1 MAHRPFRFS
10 RKRWLRLAFTLNL
23 ALVAGLVIHQIWLYA
38 AKPAFE
44 SLHTLEVS
52 KIRTAL
58 AGRESYRFA
67 VVGNINNSVNVFRN
81 TIVPSL
87 NESGVDFLV
96 SAGNA
101 VASGQQESYRAIHES
116 LSRLEIP
123 YVLTYGEHEDSDF
136 GSYLFYEY
144 FGPHFFAFVAG
155 NSHFIFLDGTGKSS
169 TSWQLDWLERELSAS
184 TAEHR
189 FVFVG
194 LPLHNVVSEAPLFE
208 ADNYLSD
215 PRLAEGIQA
224 LAERYAVDTVFSANL
239 SLYSHQ
245 TQNGVD
251 YVTTGGGG
259 GILMDMQGSFHHYV
273 VVEVSGEEVSL
284 APVRLNVDQPGWWR
298 ILGSVASTIYAFF
311 YVSYPRF
318 LLIVGLLTLLAMRLY
333 RLIFEERDYYP
344 NFDIDPTPYLSS
356 PLRVAM
362 VSNNYF
368 PFVSGVSISVE
379 RLRQSL
385 VALGHGVELLV
396 PRYSKLYADDA
407 QDDASVTRLP
417 TLFAFGEKRE
427 FRLTNPFNR
436 RFRQRLRA
444 FRPDIIHVHHPFW
457 LGSMGLWMGRRLNV
471 PVIYTYHTRLE
482 HYAHFVPLPGAL
494 FRNLISHYLIKRFS
508 NRSSGVIVPTYSA
521 EEYLRMI
528 GVKTPTLVQPTGID
542 TRRFAAANEREIAT
556 LKQRFALADDERV
569 LVSVSR
575 ISKEKNIGFMLE
587 ALFDLK
593 AQGAERFRLLLI
605 GDGPDRDAVAARI
618 EALSLSSEVTL
629 VGAVAPD
636 AMASYYHLGDL
647 FVFASTSETQ
657 GMVIL
662 EAMAA
667 GLPVVAVR
675 SSGIDDVV
683 RDGFNGYKTPQNHR
697 VWGQRVSEL
706 MEDPAL
712 RERLGR
718 QAQTF
723 AEDYDVERFGEA
735 VTHFYA
741 ETLARHHGRSR

>member
-1 MAHRPFRFS
+1 MAPRSLRLS

-23 ALVAGLVIHQIWLYA
+23 ALVAGLVIHQVWLYA
-38 AKPAFE
+38 GEPEFE

-58 AGRESYRFA
+58 TGRDSYRFA
-67 VVGNINNSVNVFRN
+67 VVGNINNSVNVFGK

-87 NESGVDFLV
+87 NESGLDFMV

-101 VASGQQESYRAIHES
+101 VASGQQESYRAIYES
-116 LSRLEIP
+116 LSKLTMP
-123 YVLTYGEHEDSDF
+123 FVLTYGDNEDSDF

-144 FGPHFFAFVAG
+144 FGPHFYAFVAG
-155 NSHFIFLDGTGKSS
+155 DSHFIFLDGTGKSS

-184 TAEHR
+184 TATHR

-194 LPLHNVVSEAPLFE
+194 LPLHNVISEAPPFE
-208 ADNYLSD
+208 ADNYLND
-215 PRLAEGIQA
+215 PRMSEGIQT
-224 LAERYAVDTVFSANL
+224 LAERYQVDAVFSANL
-239 SLYSHQ
+239 SLFSHQ
-245 TQNGVD
+245 TLNGVD
-251 YVTTGGGG
+251 YVTTGGAG
-259 GILMDMQGSFHHYV
+259 GILTDLQDSFHHYV
-273 VVEVSGEEVSL
+273 VVEVGEDGVKI

-298 ILGSVASTIYAFF
+298 LIGSIASTIYAFF

-344 NFDIDPTPYLSS
+344 NFDLDPTPYLGK

-379 RLRQSL
+379 RLRKSL
-385 VALGHGVELLV
+385 AALGHSVTLLV
-396 PRYSKLYADDA
+396 PRYAEQR
-407 QDDASVTRLP
+407 QDDDGVERLP
-417 TLFAFGEKRE
+417 TLIAFGEKRE

-444 FRPDIIHVHHPFW
+444 YQPDVIHVHHPFW

-508 NRSSGVIVPTYSA
+508 NRCDGVIVPTYSA

-542 TRRFAAANEREIAT
+542 TRRYAKANDAEVEA
-556 LKQRFALADDERV
+556 LKKQWKIDENERV
-569 LVSVSR
+569 LISVSR
-575 ISKEKNIGFMLE
+575 VSREKNIGFMLD
-587 ALFDLK
+587 AL
-593 AQGAERFRLLLI
+593 AQLQGQGGERLRLLLI
-605 GDGPDRDAVAARI
+605 GDGPDRESLQARI
-618 EALSLSSEVTL
+618 DELALTDRVTL
-629 VGAVAPD
+629 TGAVAPE

-683 RDGFNGYKTPQNHR
+683 RDGYNGFKTPQNLR
-697 VWGQRVSEL
+697 VWGERVLEISG
-706 MEDPAL
+706 DAAL
-712 RERLGR
+712 RHTLGE
-718 QAQTF
+718 QARTF
-723 AEDYDVERFGEA
+723 AKDYDVERFA
-735 VTHFYA
+735 DAITHFYA
-741 ETLARHHGRSR
+741 QTLAQHHTPSR